1 MVNDLFF
8 LRTDDVLPRE
18 ALKVLVMSRTER
30 EVVDKLKNRMP
41 IVLSASRGVG
51 KTILLRKAE
60 DELKNS
66 LTTDRILPVFVKFR
80 DSTLIAT
87 KQADAFLVWM
97 VAKIR
102 DEIARAATAYGLM
115 APDNSVIRAIRG
127 QSGSGSTMEE
137 LETKLETAYRRKSG
151 GEETVEPL
159 DPDDVH
165 YLVERL
171 CAQASIQ
178 RIVLLVD
185 EAIHAFQPN
194 QQRQFFTLMRNLSGP
209 YITIKAAV
217 YPGISTFGEG
227 FHPNHD
233 AMFIGLDRDILDK
246 GYLEAMRSIVL
257 AKDPG
262 LRRAV
267 EDNPAV
273 FDTLAYAATGNPR
286 ILVKT
291 ISENRR
297 LNRNVLPDT
306 LRRQYQEAILSE
318 HTDLAGKY
326 SGHAALIHWGRSFL
340 EDHVL
345 PRIYQ
350 RNNTRKETTSHIWI
364 HKDAPA
370 TVHRALQ
377 LLCYS
382 GVLRQED
389 KNTRGP
395 RNGIGTRFLVNLGCH
410 LVLDSDPIEYC
421 ERVTSKL
428 NRRAAVDFHADE
440 ETFAEI
446 KSHDLQAVDQGDAN
460 AALWARLNSRA
471 TLLDLTEFQR
481 RKIGELNLHTIG
493 DVLLADESTF
503 RRARGV
509 GPVYARR
516 IHNAAQAAVLEYLSG

>member
-1 MVNDLFF
+1 VVDELFF
-8 LRTDDVLPRE
+8 LRTDDVPPSD
-18 ALKVLVMSRTER
+18 ALKVLVMSPTER
-30 EVVDKLKNRMP
+30 KVVDKLKNRMP

-60 DELKNS
+60 DELAKS
-66 LTTDRILPVFVKFR
+66 LATDRILPVFVKFR
-80 DSTLIAT
+80 DSTLIAA
-87 KQADAFLVWM
+87 KQGDAFLVWM

-127 QSGSGSTMEE
+127 QSGPGSTMEE
-137 LETKLETAYRRKSG
+137 LETKLTTAYRRKSG
-151 GEETVEPL
+151 GEEIVESL

-171 CAQASIQ
+171 CAQASIR

-217 YPGISTFGEG
+217 YPGISTFGES

-233 AMFIGLDRDILDK
+233 ATFIGLDRDILDK

-262 LRRAV
+262 LRRTI

-291 ISENRR
+291 ISEDRR
-297 LNRNVLPDT
+297 LRRNALPDT
-306 LRRQYQEAILSE
+306 LRQQYQEAILSE
-318 HTDLAGKY
+318 HTDLADKY

-345 PRIYQ
+345 RRIYQ
-350 RNNTRKETTSHIWI
+350 RNNTKKETTSHIWI

-395 RNGIGTRFLVNLGCH
+395 RNGIGTRYLVNLGCH

-428 NRRAAVDFHADE
+428 SRRAAVDFHADE
-440 ETFAEI
+440 EKFDEI
-446 KSHDLQAVDQGDAN
+446 KGHDLGTVDQGDAN
-460 AALWARLNSRA
+460 AALRARLDSRA
-471 TLLDLTEFQR
+471 TRLDLTDFQR
-481 RKIGELNLHTIG
+481 KTIAQLDLQTIG

-503 RRARGV
+503 RKVHGV